1 MTTAP
6 PLRRHA
12 ISLVEV
18 VIAVSIFGLMMSM
31 VGQSL
36 VMGVKLQDNVG
47 TASTLDDEA
56 NRVLQKIAG
65 YLRTADYNYIY
76 ILNPTSGNV
85 TCTFALCTGLDRKGP
100 IIDQKKL
107 RVVYDKAARSLTST
121 LYDTSAST
129 SDESLWTSLEQ
140 VVATNLATTNG
151 FVVTQQGTDST
162 YVKGNRL
169 TLTVAMAETLR
180 DGTSVTKSATTTLY
194 LRSTIY
200 FKDEQ
205 LSSATDTT
213 TPVAAATPSGGG
225 NTGGGS
231 TPSGATGGT
240 TTTTND
246 VSTTLTVG
254 DAADNA
260 PRLTLGPD
268 TDNSVHT
275 ASGGSN
281 VIITVTSALKS
292 TAQNGTSL
300 QSLAVIAT
308 CPNTNTLTVT
318 PINSTQYRITG
329 YATGGV
335 TVSVTA
341 TSRKANTTYTSST
354 TRLY

>member
-1 MTTAP
+1 MHIA
-6 PLRRHA
+6 LRRHA

-36 VMGVKLQDNVG
+36 VMGVKLQDTVG
-47 TASTLDDEA
+47 TASTLDDDA

-76 ILNPTSGNV
+76 ILEPSSGNV
-85 TCTFALCTGLDRKGP
+85 TCTFALCTGLDRNGP
-100 IIDQKKL
+100 IINQKKL
-107 RVVYDKAARSLTST
+107 RVAYNKAARTLTST

-129 SDESLWTSLEQ
+129 TNESLWTSLEQ
-140 VVATNLATTNG
+140 VVAANLATTNG
-151 FVVTQQGTDST
+151 FVVTQQGADTT

-180 DGTSVTKSATTTLY
+180 DGTVVAKTATTTLY

-213 TPVAAATPSGGG
+213 TPVAATTTGGG
-225 NTGGGS
+225 NTGTTAS
-231 TPSGATGGT
+231 TGGA

-246 VSTTLTVG
+246 VSTTQTTS
-254 DAADNA
+254 DAAANA
-260 PRLTLGPD
+260 PQLSLGPD
-268 TDNSVHT
+268 TDNSVHA

-281 VIITVTSALKS
+281 VIITVSSALKS
-292 TAQNGTSL
+292 TAQGGTSL
-300 QSLAVIAT
+300 QTLAVTAT
-308 CPNTNTLTVT
+308 CPNSNTLTVT
-318 PINSTQYRITG
+318 QITSTQYRITG
-329 YATGGV
+329 YAIGAV
-335 TVSVTA
+335 TVGVTA
-341 TSRKANTTYTSST
+341 TSKKGSTTYSSST

>member
-1 MTTAP
+1 MHIA
-6 PLRRHA
+6 LRRHA

-36 VMGVKLQDNVG
+36 VMGVKLQDTVG
-47 TASTLDDEA
+47 TASTLDDDA

-76 ILNPTSGNV
+76 ILEPSSGNV
-85 TCTFALCTGLDRKGP
+85 TCTFALCTGLDRNGP
-100 IIDQKKL
+100 IINQKKL
-107 RVVYDKAARSLTST
+107 RVAYNKAARTLTST

-129 SDESLWTSLEQ
+129 TNESLWTSLEQ
-140 VVATNLATTNG
+140 VVAANLATTNG
-151 FVVTQQGTDST
+151 FVVTQQGADTT

-180 DGTSVTKSATTTLY
+180 DGTVVAKTATTTLY

-213 TPVAAATPSGGG
+213 SLSATTT
-225 NTGGGS
+225 TGGSSGS
-231 TPSGATGGT
+231 SSSGSATTTTGT
-240 TTTTND
+240 TQTTTTND
-246 VSTTLTVG
+246 VTTTETTS
-254 DAADNA
+254 DSAANA
-260 PRLTLGPD
+260 PQLTLGPD
-268 TDNSVHT
+268 TDNSVHA

-281 VIITVTSALKS
+281 VIITVSSALKS

-300 QSLAVIAT
+300 QTLAISAT
-308 CPNTNTLTVT
+308 CPNSNTLTVT
-318 PINSTQYRITG
+318 QITSTQYRITG
-329 YATGGV
+329 YAIGAV
-335 TVSVTA
+335 TVGVTA
-341 TSRKANTTYTSST
+341 TSKKGSTTYSSST